1 MKVLTVYAHP
11 NPKSFN
17 HAVLEQFTA
26 GLKDAG
32 HISEVVD
39 LYAIKFNPVVDSRD
53 SPSWVTGDTPLRVLE
68 SMNLRQL
75 VLDSCKNP
83 FQRVLA
89 RRWLRG
95 KDLPS
100 VARAIHEAIPR
111 DVAEQ
116 QRKVRES
123 DGLAFIAPV
132 YFVGFPAILKGWIE
146 RVFTLG
152 FAFELSSEGW
162 AGDVD
167 GRIPLL
173 RHQKALVINTT
184 VFDEKSYQTG
194 IEQAMTRLM
203 DDWCL
208 RYPGIKN
215 VEHVYFYAMHDFDV
229 DKRRSYL
236 ERAYRLGK
244 EFAPSV
250 DAAIPTAEPGGHA
263 NRSPDPKS

>member
-17 HAVLEQFTA
+17 RAVLEHFTA

-32 HISEVVD
+32 HTSEVVD
-39 LYAIKFNPVVDSRD
+39 LYAIKFNPVVDSKD
-53 SPSWVTGDTPLRVLE
+53 SPSWITGDTPLPVLE
-68 SMNLRQL
+68 SMNLKQL
-75 VLDSCKNP
+75 VLDSCRNP
-83 FQRVLA
+83 LQRFLA
-89 RRWLRG
+89 RRWLRD

-100 VARAIHEAIPR
+100 VARAIHEGMSR
-111 DVAEQ
+111 DVIEQ
-116 QRKVRES
+116 QRKVAEA
-123 DGLAFIAPV
+123 DGLAFISPV

-173 RHQKALVINTT
+173 KHQKALIINTT
-184 VFDEKSYQTG
+184 IFDEKSYETG
-194 IEQAMTRLM
+194 IEQAMTRLI

-215 VEHVYFYAMHDFDV
+215 VEHVYFHAMHDFDA

-236 ERAYRLGK
+236 EQAYRLGK
-244 EFAPSV
+244 GFALSG
-250 DAAIPTAEPGGHA
+250 DAISRAQQSGRHADRPVRTA
-263 NRSPDPKS
+263 